1 MPGSSAGST
10 SIFRNCRGV
19 FLSPPKVVPSIL
31 TIQGTRH
38 PTIWGCPQGEVGFTI
53 AAKNQRPGKQR
64 WKWNCSSRYPRVDLA
79 KTEHRAQRI
88 VEATNMAWRKT
99 VLSEDQNDVEVDHT
113 EREHQAEMLTRATA
127 YEPRKS
133 GIHSSKL

>member
-1 MPGSSAGST
+1 MDFDHVGDSRCHFGDDRTWRLVHRCPALRQEAHRYSGIVGGI
-10 SIFRNCRGV
+10 SI
-19 FLSPPKVVPSIL
+19 SPKGGPSIL

-64 WKWNCSSRYPRVDLA
+64 WKWNCSRYPRADLA

-88 VEATNMAWRKT
+88 VGTTNTAWRNA
-99 VLSEDQNDVEVDHT
+99 VLSEDQNDV
-113 EREHQAEMLTRATA
+113 
-127 YEPRKS
+127 
-133 GIHSSKL
+133 